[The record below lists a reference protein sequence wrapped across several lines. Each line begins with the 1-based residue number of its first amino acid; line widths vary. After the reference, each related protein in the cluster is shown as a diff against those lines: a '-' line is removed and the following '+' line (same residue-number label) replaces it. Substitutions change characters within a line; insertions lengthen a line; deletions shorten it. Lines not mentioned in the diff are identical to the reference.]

1 MYSTNEK
8 VVYMIDMEKFDRVLK
23 RVEKPARYIG
33 MEKNS
38 IIKDLNRVK
47 VKFAF
52 AFPDIYE
59 VGMSHLGLHI
69 LYNLI
74 NNEEDIAC
82 ERVFAP
88 WTDMEEEMKKE
99 NIPLFTLEN
108 KEPIKNFDFIGFT
121 LQYEMSYTNI
131 INMLHLGDVPI
142 LSKDR
147 REGDPFV
154 IAGGPCAYN
163 PEPIADIVD
172 FFVIGEGEEV
182 ILEILDRYKDFKNTN
197 KSRRD
202 FLKEICKIEGIY
214 VPAFYKVY
222 YREDNT
228 IDRMEPIVEG
238 APSTIK
244 KRIIKN
250 LDQVYYPE
258 KLILPY
264 IETIHDRIPLEIFR
278 GCTRGCRFCQAGMI
292 YRPVREKSIDRLL
305 ELAERLVE
313 STGYENISLTSLSS
327 CDYSELKLL
336 ISQLMDRYEEKRVGI
351 SLPSLRLDSF
361 SLEVLKEIQKVRKT
375 GLTFAPE
382 AGSQRLRDVINKG
395 VNEED
400 LINAVTYAFEEGWS
414 TIKLYF
420 MIGLPTETE
429 EDLLGIKDLGYK
441 VKDIFFSMPKEK
453 RKGNLKVTLSASCFV
468 PKPFTPFQWVGQN
481 SIDEFNEKIN
491 LLKDNI
497 RDRKII
503 FNYHDP
509 KLSYLEAVI
518 ARGDRRLSKVLIRA
532 WEKGCKFDGWSEKFD
547 YNKWMEAFEEL
558 GIDGDFYALRERN
571 FDEILPWDFIDAGV
585 RKEYL
590 IKEYEKAKEGKL
602 TRDCRLGCTNCGIN
616 KSFTGGVC

>member
-1 MYSTNEK
+1 
-8 VVYMIDMEKFDRVLK
+8 MIDMKKLDKVLR

-33 MEKNS
+33 MEKNA
-38 IIKDLNRVK
+38 IKKDLNEVK

-74 NNEEDIAC
+74 NEKEDMAC

-88 WTDMEEEMKKE
+88 WVDMEEEMIKE
-99 NIPLFTLEN
+99 GIPLFTLES
-108 KEPIKNFDFIGFT
+108 KESVRNFDFLGFT

-131 INMLHLGDVPI
+131 INMLNLGGIPI

-147 REGDPFV
+147 KKEDPFI

-163 PEPIADIVD
+163 PEPIADIID
-172 FFVIGEGEEV
+172 FFVIGEGEEI
-182 ILEILDRYKDFKNTN
+182 ILEILEKYKEYKAPKGN
-197 KSRRD
+197 RIG
-202 FLKEICKIEGIY
+202 FLKEVSKIEGVY
-214 VPAFYKVY
+214 VPQFYHVKY
-222 YREDNT
+222 NKDNT
-228 IDRMEPIVEG
+228 IQSMDPIVEG
-238 APSTIK
+238 IPKIIK
-244 KRIIKN
+244 KRIIKD
-250 LDQVYYPE
+250 LDRVYFPE
-258 KLILPY
+258 KLIVPY

-292 YRPVREKSIDRLL
+292 YRPVREKSVERLL
-305 ELAERLVE
+305 ELAEKLE
-313 STGYENISLTSLSS
+313 ENTGYEDISLTSLSS
-327 CDYSELKLL
+327 CDYSNLEKL
-336 ISQLMDRYEEKRVGI
+336 ISKLMDRYEDEKVGI

-361 SLEVLKEIQKVRKT
+361 SIGVLKEIQKVRKT

-395 VNEED
+395 VTDED
-400 LINAVTYAFEEGWS
+400 LINAVSYAFEEGWS

-429 EDLLGIKDLGYK
+429 EDLLGIRDLGYK
-441 VKDIFFSMPKEK
+441 VKDIFFSLPKEK

-468 PKPFTPFQWVGQN
+468 PKPFTPFQWVGQD
-481 SIDEFNEKIN
+481 SIEKFYEKID
-491 LLKDNI
+491 LIKQNI
-497 RDRKII
+497 RDKKIT

-518 ARGDRRLSKVLIRA
+518 ARGDRRLGKALIRA

-547 YNKWMEAFEEL
+547 FDKWMEAFKET
-558 GIDGDFYALRERN
+558 GIDGDFYALREREI
-571 FDEILPWDFIDAGV
+571 DEILPWDFINPGIT
-585 RKEYL
+585 KEYL
-590 IKEYEKAKEGKL
+590 IKEYEKAKGEEL

-616 KSFTGGVC
+616 RSFTGGVC

>member
-1 MYSTNEK
+1 
-8 VVYMIDMEKFDRVLK
+8 MIDIQVFDKILK
-23 RVEKPARYIG
+23 KVEKPARYIG

-38 IIKDLNRVK
+38 IKKDLDKVK

-69 LYNLI
+69 LYNLL

-88 WTDMEEEMKKE
+88 WIDMEQEMVEEKL
-99 NIPLFTLEN
+99 PLFSLEN
-108 KEPIKNFDFIGFT
+108 REPIKNFDFVGFT

-131 INMLHLGDVPI
+131 INMLHLGDIPI
-142 LSKDR
+142 LSMDR
-147 REGDPFV
+147 KESDPFI
-154 IAGGPCAYN
+154 IAGGPCGYN

-172 FFVIGEGEEV
+172 IVVIGEGEEV
-182 ILEILDRYKDFKNTN
+182 PLEILEKYKVFKETKGN
-197 KSRRD
+197 RLD
-202 FLKEICKIEGIY
+202 FLKEVSKIDGVY
-214 VPAFYKVY
+214 VPQFYKVY
-222 YREDNT
+222 YKEDNT
-228 IDRMEPIVEG
+228 IDRMEPVVEG
-238 APSTIK
+238 VPKTIK
-244 KRIIKN
+244 KRIIKDLN
-250 LDQVYYPE
+250 KVYYPD

-264 IETIHDRIPLEIFR
+264 IETVHDRIPLEIFR

-292 YRPVREKSIDRLL
+292 YRPIREKNVDTLL
-305 ELAERLVE
+305 KLAEKLAE
-313 STGYENISLTSLSS
+313 NTGYEDISLTSLSS
-327 CDYSELKLL
+327 CDYSELQLL
-336 ISQLMDRYEEKRVGI
+336 ISELMNRYEEERVGI

-361 SLEVLKEIQKVRKT
+361 SMEVLKEIQKVRKS

-400 LINAVTYAFEEGWS
+400 LTTAVSYAFNEGWS

-429 EDLLGIKDLGYK
+429 EDILGIKDLGYK

-453 RKGNLKVTLSASCFV
+453 RKGNLKVTLSAACFV

-481 SIDEFNEKIN
+481 SIDEFYQKIN
-491 LLKDNI
+491 LLRNNIKD
-497 RDRKII
+497 KKVT

-509 KLSYLEAVI
+509 KLSYLEAVL
-518 ARGDRRLSKVLIRA
+518 ARGDRRLSKALIRA
-532 WEKGCKFDGWSEKFD
+532 WEKGCKFDGWSEQFD
-547 YNKWMEAFEEL
+547 FDKWIKAFEET
-558 GIDGDFYALRERN
+558 GIDGDFYALRERTL
-571 FDEILPWDFIDAGV
+571 DEVFPWDFIEPGV
-585 RKEYL
+585 SREYL
-590 IKEYEKAKEGKL
+590 INEYEKAKKEEL

>member
-1 MYSTNEK
+1 
-8 VVYMIDMEKFDRVLK
+8 MIDINKFDKVLK
-23 RVEKPARYIG
+23 KVEKPARYIG

-38 IIKDLNRVK
+38 IKKDLNKVK

-69 LYNLI
+69 LYNLL
-74 NNEEDIAC
+74 NQEEDIAC

-88 WTDMEEEMKKE
+88 WTDMEEEMTKE

-108 KEPIKNFDFIGFT
+108 REPIKNFDFVGFT

-131 INMLHLGDVPI
+131 INMLNLGGIPI

-147 REGDPFV
+147 KEDSPFI

-163 PEPIADIVD
+163 PEPLADIID

-182 ILEILDRYKDFKNTN
+182 TLEILKKYKEN
-197 KSRRD
+197 KDAKASRLD
-202 FLKEICKIEGIY
+202 FLKEISSIEGVY
-214 VPAFYKVY
+214 VPSFYQVVY
-222 YREDNT
+222 KEDNT
-228 IDRMEPIVEG
+228 IDKMEPIVAG
-238 APSTIK
+238 APKTIK
-244 KRIIKN
+244 KRIIKDLN
-250 LDQVYYPE
+250 SVYYPE

-264 IETIHDRIPLEIFR
+264 IETIHDRIPLEVFR

-292 YRPVREKSIDRLL
+292 YRPVREKSVDRLL
-305 ELAERLVE
+305 ELADKLEKN
-313 STGYENISLTSLSS
+313 TGYEDISLTSLSS
-327 CDYSELKLL
+327 CDYSQLQLL
-336 ISQLMDRYEEKRVGI
+336 ISKLMDRYEEERVGV

-361 SLEVLKEIQKVRKT
+361 SIGVLKEIQKVRKT

-395 VNEED
+395 VTEED
-400 LINAVTYAFEEGWS
+400 LITATTYAFEEGWS

-420 MIGLPTETE
+420 MIGLPTEEE
-429 EDLLGIKDLGYK
+429 EDLLGIRDLGYK
-441 VKDIFFSMPKEK
+441 VKDIFFSLPREK
-453 RKGNLKVTLSASCFV
+453 RRGNLKITLSASCFV

-481 SIDEFNEKIN
+481 SIDEFYEKIDLIKKN
-491 LLKDNI
+491 VKD
-497 RDRKII
+497 KKVT

-509 KLSYLEAVI
+509 KLSYLEAVL
-518 ARGDRRLSKVLIRA
+518 ARGDRRLGKGLIKA

-547 YNKWMEAFEEL
+547 YDKWIEAFKET
-558 GIDGDFYALRERN
+558 GIDGDFYALRERQLE
-571 FDEILPWDFIDAGV
+571 EIFPWDFIEPGV
-585 RKEYL
+585 TKEYL
-590 IKEYEKAKEGKL
+590 IKEYEKAKEEEL

-616 KSFTGGVC
+616 KSFTGGVCK

>member
-1 MYSTNEK
+1 
-8 VVYMIDMEKFDRVLK
+8 MIDIQVFDKILK
-23 RVEKPARYIG
+23 KVEKPARYIG

-38 IIKDLNRVK
+38 IKKDLDKVK

-69 LYNLI
+69 LYNLL

-88 WTDMEEEMKKE
+88 WIDMEQEMVEEKL
-99 NIPLFTLEN
+99 PLFSLEN
-108 KEPIKNFDFIGFT
+108 REPIKNFDFVGFT

-131 INMLHLGDVPI
+131 INMLHLGDIPI
-142 LSKDR
+142 LSMDR
-147 REGDPFV
+147 KESDPFI
-154 IAGGPCAYN
+154 IAGGPCGYN

-172 FFVIGEGEEV
+172 IVVIGEGEEV
-182 ILEILDRYKDFKNTN
+182 TLEILEKYKVFKETKGN
-197 KSRRD
+197 RLD
-202 FLKEICKIEGIY
+202 FLKEVSKIDGVY
-214 VPAFYKVY
+214 VPQFYKVY
-222 YREDNT
+222 YKEDNT
-228 IDRMEPIVEG
+228 IDRMEPVVEG
-238 APSTIK
+238 VPKTIK
-244 KRIIKN
+244 KRIIKDLN
-250 LDQVYYPE
+250 KVYYPD

-264 IETIHDRIPLEIFR
+264 IETVHDRIPLEIFR

-292 YRPVREKSIDRLL
+292 YRPIREKNVDTLL
-305 ELAERLVE
+305 KLAEKLAE
-313 STGYENISLTSLSS
+313 NTGYEDISLTSLSS
-327 CDYSELKLL
+327 CDYSELQLL
-336 ISQLMDRYEEKRVGI
+336 ISELMNRYEEERVGI

-361 SLEVLKEIQKVRKT
+361 SMEVLKEIQKVRKS

-400 LINAVTYAFEEGWS
+400 LTTAVSYAFNEGWS

-429 EDLLGIKDLGYK
+429 EDVLGIKDLGYK

-453 RKGNLKVTLSASCFV
+453 RKGNLKVTLSAACFV

-481 SIDEFNEKIN
+481 SIDEFYQKIN
-491 LLKDNI
+491 LLRNNIKD
-497 RDRKII
+497 KKVT

-509 KLSYLEAVI
+509 KLSYLEAVL
-518 ARGDRRLSKVLIRA
+518 ARGDRRLSKALIRA
-532 WEKGCKFDGWSEKFD
+532 WEKGCKFDGWSEQFD
-547 YNKWMEAFEEL
+547 FDKWIKAFEET
-558 GIDGDFYALRERN
+558 GIDGDFYALRERTL
-571 FDEILPWDFIDAGV
+571 DEVFPWDFIEPGV
-585 RKEYL
+585 SREYL
-590 IKEYEKAKEGKL
+590 INEYEKAKKEEL